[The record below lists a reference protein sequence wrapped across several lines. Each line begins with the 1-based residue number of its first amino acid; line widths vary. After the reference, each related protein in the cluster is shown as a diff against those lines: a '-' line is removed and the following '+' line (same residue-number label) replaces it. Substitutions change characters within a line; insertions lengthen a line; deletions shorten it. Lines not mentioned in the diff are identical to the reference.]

1 MSDVR
6 VEWLKWP
13 SSPHRLTP
21 MTRLGE
27 DRHGE
32 WLFAPRGTPATHDG
46 VGVEPLPANF
56 ITLLPSG
63 RQWWV
68 ATWMSGNPDIDIA
81 LYVDIVQPPEWVS
94 DSHLRIVDLDLDVIR
109 FGDGRT
115 VVDDEDEFAT
125 NSVSRAY
132 PRDVIAAATET
143 AARVGSEVSAQ
154 APPFT
159 ASPARAWLSLT

>member
-21 MTRLGE
+21 MTKLGE
-27 DRHGE
+27 DRHGQ
-32 WLFAPRGTPATHDG
+32 WLFAPRGTPASSDATG
-46 VGVEPLPANF
+46 AEPLPANF

-63 RQWWV
+63 PQWWV

-94 DSHLRIVDLDLDVIR
+94 DSHVRIVDLDLDIIR
-109 FGDGRT
+109 LADGST
-115 VVDDEDEFAT
+115 VVDDEAEFES
-125 NSVSRAY
+125 NSVSLAY
-132 PRDVIAAATET
+132 PREVIAAATET
-143 AARVGSEVSAQ
+143 AARVSSEMSAQ
-154 APPFT
+154 VPPFT
-159 ASPARAWLSLT
+159 ATPGRAWLSLT